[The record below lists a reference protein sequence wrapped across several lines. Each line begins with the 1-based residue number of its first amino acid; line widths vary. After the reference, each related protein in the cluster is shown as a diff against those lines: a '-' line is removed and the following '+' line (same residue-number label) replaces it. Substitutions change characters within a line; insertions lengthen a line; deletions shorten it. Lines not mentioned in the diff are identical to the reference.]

1 MSTPRSKMS
10 IGVRIIIITVI
21 SFVLMIPAIMI
32 SSLITERES
41 TRNNAVREVSE
52 KWGYSQK
59 IAGPILTVPFTKTHK
74 DEDGNLIT
82 TVHYAHFLPDNLK
95 IDGVMHPEIRYRGIY
110 QAILYG
116 SKLNIS
122 GIFSFPDMKSFN
134 IPKDNIIWKDA
145 FISLGITDMKG
156 IKDTLNIKWNDTL
169 LAADPGIPTDNVLAS
184 GVSAKV
190 ALNEQKGTYAY
201 SIDLS
206 LNGSRDLNFIPVG
219 KETMVDISSS
229 WPSPSFQ
236 GNFLPEKREI
246 SNSGFIAQW
255 KAIQLN
261 RNYPQ
266 KWLNNAYEIK
276 SSAFGVSLVQPA
288 NEYQQT
294 HRSIKY
300 ALMFIVLTFASFF
313 SIELLS
319 KKDIHPVQYFLVGL
333 ALVLF
338 YTLLLSLS
346 EHIQFQFSY
355 LIASSSTVALITAY
369 SRSMFAKA
377 TLTAIVA
384 LLISVLYGF
393 LYILLQVDDYAL
405 LLGSI
410 GLFVILALF
419 MFLTRK
425 INWSN
430 TLQPQADQI

>member
-1 MSTPRSKMS
+1 MSKQRSKLS
-10 IGVRIIIITVI
+10 IGVRIIIISVI
-21 SFVLMIPAIMI
+21 SFVLMIPAILI
-32 SSLITERES
+32 SNLIQERES
-41 TRNNAVREVSE
+41 TRNNAVREVGE
-52 KWGYSQK
+52 KWGNAQK
-59 IAGPILTVPFTKTHK
+59 ITGPILTVPF
-74 DEDGNLIT
+74 IT
-82 TVHYAHFLPDNLK
+82 TWRDQNGDLMSSTNYAHFLPDNLK
-95 IDGVMHPEIRYRGIY
+95 IDGAIYPEIRYRGIY

-122 GIFSFPDMKSFN
+122 GSFSFPDMIGFN
-134 IPKDNIIWKDA
+134 IPKENVLWKDA

-169 LAADPGIPTDNVLAS
+169 LAADPGVPTDNVLAS

-190 ALNEQKGTYAY
+190 ALNEQRGTYAY
-201 SIDLS
+201 SIDLN
-206 LNGSRDLNFIPVG
+206 LNGSRELNFIPVG
-219 KETMVDISSS
+219 KETIVDISST
-229 WPSPSFQ
+229 WHSPSFQ

-246 SNSGFIAQW
+246 NGSGFTAQW

-266 KWLNNAYEIK
+266 KWLNNAHDIK

-346 EHIQFQFSY
+346 EHMQFQFSY
-355 LIASSSTVALITAY
+355 LIASSCTVALITAY

-384 LLISVLYGF
+384 LLISLLYGF

-419 MFLTRK
+419 MYLTRK
-425 INWSN
+425 INWAN
-430 TLQPQADQI
+430 TLQPQTEQV